1 MKCQEIRVLG
11 LTSSDLYDAIPDLPV
26 PSSDLYMMLR
36 IWFIPHVFVDL
47 IHADAY
53 FVVHTK
59 QSAKGQ

>member
-1 MKCQEIRVLG
+1 M
-11 LTSSDLYDAIPDLPV
+11 TSSDLCDAIPDLPV

-53 FVVHTK
+53 FVVHTE
-59 QSAKGQ
+59 QSA